1 LQQVWREQIWRAD
14 KQRDDLSAIAPR
26 IIAQI
31 ETVCHTAPAERAL
44 KPNDRDLAEKQPC
57 DAPDILAF

>member
-44 KPNDRDLAEKQPC
+44 KPNDRD
-57 DAPDILAF
+57 